1 MRAVLALAVIGLLCG
16 AVTAQDNPKVIEA
29 IRKVEAS
36 FSNITHLTTAPGLGA
51 LFTPDGVWCSLMG
64 SPCNVGAANITAYVN
79 GFKGMLKMTD
89 AYASFTNLNSNGNY
103 GSFDYVKTF
112 SCGSPCGARTCLV
125 RGKSGIR
132 VAPDTST
139 VVELD
144 DYVAMSDFVRMCL
157 QRCQQC

>member
-89 AYASFTNLNSNGNY
+89 LL
-103 GSFDYVKTF
+103 
-112 SCGSPCGARTCLV
+112 RRLE
-125 RGKSGIR
+125 R
-132 VAPDTST
+132 VLERAHADRPADGP
-139 VVELD
+139 
-144 DYVAMSDFVRMCL
+144 R
-157 QRCQQC
+157 R